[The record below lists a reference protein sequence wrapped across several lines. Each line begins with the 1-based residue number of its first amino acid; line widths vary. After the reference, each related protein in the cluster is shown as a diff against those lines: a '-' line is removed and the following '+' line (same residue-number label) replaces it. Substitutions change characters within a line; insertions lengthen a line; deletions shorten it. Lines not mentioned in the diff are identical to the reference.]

1 MVAVEYCLGGGVE
14 RLLICAR
21 LLISVRTN
29 LIARVSRIQGHEI
42 RIVLYALLDDGDCLL
57 Y

>member
-1 MVAVEYCLGGGVE
+1 M
-14 RLLICAR
+14 CAR
-21 LLISVRTN
+21 TTPKMTPPAKLLCESEIMNAVRTN

-42 RIVLYALLDDGDCLL
+42 RIVLYARLDDGDCRF